1 MTTLR
6 VRRTCASISR
16 IEVARV
22 CEAKATLRVLAD
34 ALAVDEETSPERLA
48 LSAAIE
54 GQAQV
59 IGEIVRDISE
69 AALGADSAVKN
80 MTGLGAAVG
89 ETDQAANM
97 VRQAA
102 TDAAS
107 QAKSLRETVDRFLL
121 GVASN

>member
-1 MTTLR
+1 MRQADGFT
-6 VRRTCASISR
+6 
-16 IEVARV
+16 
-22 CEAKATLRVLAD
+22 EAIA
-34 ALAVDEETSPERLA
+34 
-48 LSAAIE
+48 AAIE
-54 GQAQV
+54 TQGVV
-59 IGEIVRDISE
+59 IGEIVRDIAE
-69 AALGADSAVKN
+69 AAAGADSAVKN

-102 TDAAS
+102 TDAAA